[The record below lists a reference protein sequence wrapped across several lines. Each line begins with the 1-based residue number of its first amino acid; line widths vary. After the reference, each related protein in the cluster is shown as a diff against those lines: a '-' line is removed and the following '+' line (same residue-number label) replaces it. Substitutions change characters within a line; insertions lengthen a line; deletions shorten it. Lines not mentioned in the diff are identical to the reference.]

1 MKLHSTFFLAT
12 TIMVFWV
19 SPGEPQMLDRPPSP
33 LTLDLAIQFAL
44 DHYPSV
50 RASLARVSAE
60 QAGVDLTRTAFLPR
74 VSMGYQGNMGTFN
87 KASGLFFFAPY
98 TPPIWGRQAPTT
110 SYQGAWGSA
119 AGVYAGW
126 EPFDLGLRNANVE
139 AARAAERQAAAGVS
153 LTKLDVGLG
162 VGDAFFIVLMAQQTV
177 EAMKANLE
185 RRRVFAETVTTL
197 VKSGLRPGA
206 DASRAQAEL
215 ALARTQLIQAQ
226 QAEEIAKATLAE
238 VLGVAGTPM
247 EVAAGALLSLPRSNI
262 REESTPESHPLAITQ
277 MATVDIFRK
286 RKEAL
291 DRAWVP
297 RLEIQ
302 SVLFA
307 RGSSWDVA
315 GNRIPGYDGLLPD
328 TPNWAVGLAL
338 SFELMDFASVRAK
351 RRMEQHHEQAEA
363 ATYDQIIQALTGK
376 QSKARATF
384 EATQRVADN
393 TPVQVKAARD
403 AETQALVRYKSGLA
417 TVVEAAEAQ
426 QLLAQATVD
435 DTLAR
440 LGMWRSLLGLSGAQ
454 GNLDPFLQLV
464 RITNQH

>member
-1 MKLHSTFFLAT
+1 M
-12 TIMVFWV
+12 
-19 SPGEPQMLDRPPSP
+19 
-33 LTLDLAIQFAL
+33 
-44 DHYPSV
+44 
-50 RASLARVSAE
+50 
-60 QAGVDLTRTAFLPR
+60 
-74 VSMGYQGNMGTFN
+74 
-87 KASGLFFFAPY
+87 
-98 TPPIWGRQAPTT
+98 
-110 SYQGAWGSA
+110 
-119 AGVYAGW
+119 YAGW
-126 EPFDLGLRNANVE
+126 EPFDLGLRDANVE

-162 VGDAFFIVLMAQQTV
+162 VGEAFFSVLMAQQTV

-206 DASRAQAEL
+206 DDSRAQAEL

-226 QAEEIAKATLAE
+226 QAEDIAEATLAE

-247 EVAAGALLSLPRSNI
+247 EVAAGPLLSLPKSNM
-262 REESTPESHPLAITQ
+262 REGSTPESHPLAITQ

-302 SVLFA
+302 SVLFG

-315 GNRIPGYDGLLPD
+315 GNRIPWFDGLLPD
-328 TPNWAVGLAL
+328 TQNWAVGLAL

-351 RRMEQHHEQAEA
+351 RAMEQHHEQAEA
-363 ATYDQIIQALTGK
+363 ATYDQIIQAITGK

-384 EATQRVADN
+384 DAAQRVADN

-403 AETQALVRYKSGLA
+403 AETQALARYRSGLA

-435 DTLAR
+435 DALAR
-440 LGMWRSLLGLSGAQ
+440 LGVWRSLLGLSGAQ
-454 GNLDPFLQLV
+454 GDLEPFLQVV
-464 RITNQH
+464 RVMSQH